1 MIVDLVRH
9 NLYTVCRLKNVSVL
23 RLTVAEGY
31 ASVFQVITVVEGQIP
46 QGQVGKEGRGRG
58 MYTVIDV
65 LATNLPPRSI
75 AGAPKKRSCE
85 ILQEMEEYKDKS
97 LYSGVVGY
105 MDFGG
110 SGDFSVNI
118 WCMFK
123 WADEGEEDGACEDM
137 ELDDNVKQDIEVWN
151 IGAGGAVTA
160 LSTSAAEREEME
172 MKLSGILGVSG
183 ISPGK

>member
-1 MIVDLVRH
+1 
-9 NLYTVCRLKNVSVL
+9 
-23 RLTVAEGY
+23 
-31 ASVFQVITVVEGQIP
+31 
-46 QGQVGKEGRGRG
+46 
-58 MYTVIDV
+58 MYTGMDV
-65 LATNLPPRSI
+65 LAANLPPRSI
-75 AGAPKKRSCE
+75 TGAPEKRSCE

-123 WADEGEEDGACEDM
+123 RADGGEEDGACEDM
-137 ELDDNVKQDIEVWN
+137 ELGDSKKEDTEVWN
-151 IGAGGAVTA
+151 ISTGGAVTA
-160 LSTSAAEREEME
+160 LSTPAAEREEME
-172 MKLSGILGVSG
+172 MKLSGILRVSD